1 MTELIHPTALI
12 DADAEL
18 ASDVTVGPYSSIG
31 PQVRIGAGSRIAG
44 HAVIERNTLIGEG
57 CSIGVGCIMGG
68 EPQDRKYDGEE
79 TWLVVGDETLIRDY
93 CTLNRGTT
101 ARGKT
106 SIGRECYIM
115 TYVHVAHDCIV
126 EDGVVLANAVQLA
139 GHVHIE
145 EFASV
150 GGSTPIHQFVRVGTH
165 AFVGGGS
172 RLPQDVPPY
181 SRAAGNPFRLYGIN
195 TIGLTRAGFSSEVR
209 FALKHAFRLLFNSKL
224 TPTQAVDQLR
234 LENADIPEV
243 MRLVDF
249 VATSERGVLV

>member
-1 MTELIHPTALI
+1 VLIHPTALI
-12 DADAEL
+12 DPDAEL
-18 ASDVTVGPYSSIG
+18 APDVTVGPYSSIG
-31 PQVRIGAGSRIAG
+31 PQVRIGAGSRVAG
-44 HAVIERNTLIGEG
+44 HAIIERNTLIGEG
-57 CSIGVGCIMGG
+57 CSIGVGCVLGG
-68 EPQDRKYDGEE
+68 EPQDRKYGGEE
-79 TWLVVGDETLIRDY
+79 TWLVVGDETLLRDY

-106 SIGRECYIM
+106 SIGRKCYMM
-115 TYVHVAHDCIV
+115 TYVHVAHDCII
-126 EDGVVLANAVQLA
+126 EDCVVLANAVQLA

-150 GGSTPIHQFVRVGTH
+150 GGSTPVHQFVRIGTH

-195 TIGLTRAGFSSEVR
+195 TIGLTRAGFSPEVR
-209 FALKHAFRLLFNSKL
+209 LALKHAYRLLFNSKL
-224 TPTQAVDQLR
+224 TSTQAVNQLR
-234 LENADIPEV
+234 LENPDITEV